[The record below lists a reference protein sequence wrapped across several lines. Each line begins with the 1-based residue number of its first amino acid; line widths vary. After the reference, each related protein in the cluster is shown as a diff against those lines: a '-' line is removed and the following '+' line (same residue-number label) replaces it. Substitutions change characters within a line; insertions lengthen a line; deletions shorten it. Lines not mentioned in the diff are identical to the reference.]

1 MLTKALGIVPI
12 KRRAERY
19 SVEELRA
26 SLSNGKGERELW
38 TELFCDDDCE
48 DPYQRWVR
56 CRARARRKQLK
67 PLSLR
72 AVLRKIS

>member
-19 SVEELRA
+19 SDEELRA
-26 SLSNGKGERELW
+26 SLSTAERELW
-38 TELFCDDDCE
+38 VQVFCGTKYK
-48 DPYQRWVR
+48 DPYERWTR